1 MYDNIYSTLVH
12 HLNIYISIRRNIIY
26 IYIDV
31 SIRRNIIYIYI
42 DVYVSIAINITLLLL
57 FYIVLVYTV

>member
-26 IYIDV
+26 IF
-31 SIRRNIIYIYI
+31 I
-42 DVYVSIAINITLLLL
+42 DVYVSIDINIALLLL